1 MSQYDFLNQPL
12 SGTSENS
19 GENGTRNFG
28 ITDFGTIDFGT
39 RDLGNRDFG
48 TIDFGFSEEP
58 YTFAD
63 HKKLVYGNAFK
74 DLEERDRTVEEAL
87 SDEIE
92 SGEIDLADVD
102 YEAREQIADYYKRS
116 QEDQDGKEY
125 LVRGA
130 LLRCS
135 CGTNSRKLNL
145 SPCHGVYFK
154 EHPLVH
160 KMDCKQGKE
169 ENITWYGVC
178 DQVDLET
185 EEIVVVNDRGQK
197 QTGRKC
203 CPEII
208 GSWRN
213 TYSKAQIADN
223 HAPSEEY
230 ELYDALTVDSYLIC
244 RHGGIITP
252 VNSGQ
257 SREVLLEEF
266 KNGQEAFDKIVKY
279 DKENS
284 VSDEMEAESEDNIE
298 SGKVGEVETQEVYL
312 QYGAKGTTTN
322 PEDGFFR
329 LYTKPTLGNPT
340 DKTMFDDLYEE
351 YEVEPFGS
359 LQSFGDRGSVLNR
372 NKEGVNYGGQTLDP
386 EKGTLVYN
394 GMERYAVALG
404 PLLQNPN
411 CNIYNY
417 SANDMEYGTC
427 VDISVELDGKRYYI
441 PAIITDV
448 KHATAPTGIFQ
459 SGIDLDA
466 NNIVTKVA
474 GGSMVEWYV
483 VQKDEKGNKS
493 SGLIGFDYGTSII
506 FYREDVLK

>member
-19 GENGTRNFG
+19 GENGTRDFG
-28 ITDFGTIDFGT
+28 ITDFGT
-39 RDLGNRDFG
+39 RDLGTRDFG

-63 HKKLVYGNAFK
+63 HKKIVYGNAFK
-74 DLEERDRTVEEAL
+74 DLEERNRTVEEAL

-102 YEAREQIADYYKRS
+102 YEARKQIADYYKRS

-178 DQVDLET
+178 DQADLET

-284 VSDEMEAESEDNIE
+284 VSDEMEAESEDSLTTDDHMNE
-298 SGKVGEVETQEVYL
+298 SDKEEGLLIIPNPGESITVSRGTDLEDQTATVSQWHAWSWEYSVVECNTNEKFAGKL
-312 QYGAKGTTTN
+312 CCR
-322 PEDGFFR
+322 R
-329 LYTKPTLGNPT
+329 LNYAVDTYECNDPA
-340 DKTMFDDLYEE
+340 DDLLMFNLEGYDQAVFAGAM
-351 YEVEPFGS
+351 VEGYADIGDIVQVTLEDDS
-359 LQSFGDRGSVLNR
+359 SFYFLILDTKNIQHESKDLKPKKGETPQCQCEWGHGYLLSETSVQLCVCEFITAGDY
-372 NKEGVNYGGQTLDP
+372 KID
-386 EKGTLVYN
+386 
-394 GMERYAVALG
+394 
-404 PLLQNPN
+404 
-411 CNIYNY
+411 
-417 SANDMEYGTC
+417 SA
-427 VDISVELDGKRYYI
+427 
-441 PAIITDV
+441 
-448 KHATAPTGIFQ
+448 
-459 SGIDLDA
+459 LDA
-466 NNIVTKVA
+466 PSGAFLYRHRVVKSQIVDHIFIDD
-474 GGSMVEWYV
+474 SYV
-483 VQKDEKGNKS
+483 
-493 SGLIGFDYGTSII
+493 
-506 FYREDVLK
+506 R